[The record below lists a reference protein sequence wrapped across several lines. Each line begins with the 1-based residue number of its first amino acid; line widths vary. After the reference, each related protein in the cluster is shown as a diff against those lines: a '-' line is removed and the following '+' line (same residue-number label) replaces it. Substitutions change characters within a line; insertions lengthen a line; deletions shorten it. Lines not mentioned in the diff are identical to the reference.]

1 MSLQLIMLACC
12 QPRQLT
18 ADLLPPASTCQAKMT
33 CKHTHRLYGYTTA
46 RNTHAEDSLLAAAT
60 AGRQVACSWKE
71 LLAFLAISASLTAC
85 TSPAQIHLAAA
96 LGGGHP
102 AGSREPPARRSACAA
117 ALNKRNKFRSMRPG
131 PTNMQSLPPVDVVV
145 RYATHLQ
152 LPLLYEAWRTHVGGY
167 ACVALL
173 WLGPSQAHGQ
183 ASSTAGI
190 AWCWGSVGPWGS

>member
-1 MSLQLIMLACC
+1 MGTLQPETPTQRTLPLQLPLRVDKSHAAGKSSWPFW
-12 QPRQLT
+12 QSLHHSRHAP
-18 ADLLPPASTCQAKMT
+18 LLRRYIWLPLWVVDIPQAVESPL
-33 CKHTHRLYGYTTA
+33 RGA
-46 RNTHAEDSLLAAAT
+46 VHA
-60 AGRQVACSWKE
+60 Q
-71 LLAFLAISASLTAC
+71 
-85 TSPAQIHLAAA
+85 Q
-96 LGGGHP
+96 
-102 AGSREPPARRSACAA
+102 RSI
-117 ALNKRNKFRSMRPG
+117 KRNKFRSMRPG

>member
-1 MSLQLIMLACC
+1 MQKYSQTLWVHYSLKHPRRGLSPCSCHCGSTSRMQLERALGLSGN
-12 QPRQLT
+12 LT
-18 ADLLPPASTCQAKMT
+18 
-33 CKHTHRLYGYTTA
+33 
-46 RNTHAEDSLLAAAT
+46 
-60 AGRQVACSWKE
+60 
-71 LLAFLAISASLTAC
+71 SLTAYAPLLRRYIWLPLWVVDIPQAVE
-85 TSPAQIHLAAA
+85 SPLRGAVHAQQ
-96 LGGGHP
+96 
-102 AGSREPPARRSACAA
+102 RSI
-117 ALNKRNKFRSMRPG
+117 KRNKFRSMRPG

-190 AWCWGSVGPWGS
+190 AWCWGSVGPWVS